1 MKKLWMIALAVGF
14 IGLSNGQVWAAD
26 PDGSWKRPNGE
37 TAEVYTCQ
45 GKLCCKITKGVQ
57 PGFEM
62 CNSMSKT
69 ATNTWAGDGMKHP
82 EMPGFMTFNG
92 TVTYSGSTL
101 NIKGCALGQAFCDD
115 ETWTKLR

>member
-1 MKKLWMIALAVGF
+1 MKKLWMIATAVGF
-14 IGLSNGQVWAAD
+14 IGLSNGQVWAD